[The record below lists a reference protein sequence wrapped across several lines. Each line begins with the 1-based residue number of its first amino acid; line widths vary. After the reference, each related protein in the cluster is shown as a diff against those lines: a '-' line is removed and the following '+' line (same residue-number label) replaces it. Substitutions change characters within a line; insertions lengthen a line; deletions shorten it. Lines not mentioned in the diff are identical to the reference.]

1 MPGSRPKILYLVTE
15 DWYFCSHRLGLA
27 RAARDQGAEVVV
39 ATRAGEDAARI
50 EAEGFRLVPLD
61 WRRGGANPLGELI
74 SLVAVL
80 RIYRRERPD
89 LVHHVAIKPVLI
101 GGLAAA
107 LAGIPAVVNALTG
120 LGYLFIDGGSR
131 ARTVG
136 PLARRLLGLV
146 LNRPNAHVIVQ
157 NPDDL
162 ALLRRR
168 RLVRHDRVTL
178 IPGSGVDTAGLR
190 PLPEPDGAPV
200 AALVGRMLVDKGVVE
215 LVGAARL
222 LSDRGVGLKVR
233 LIGPP
238 DPHNPASIPEATLG
252 AWQQAG
258 AVEWVGPEPDIAKVW
273 RQAHIA
279 VLPSYRE
286 GLPKALLEAAACGRP
301 LVATDVPGCRE
312 VVHDGETGL
321 MVPAGSVVPLADALQ
336 RLAGDGALRQRLG
349 ANARRL
355 VETRFAEPLVVDQ
368 TLRLYRRLLGPRW
381 PNPAGGRI

>member
-1 MPGSRPKILYLVTE
+1 MPGPRPKILYLVTE

-39 ATRAGEDAARI
+39 ATRAGEEAERI

-61 WRRGGANPLGELI
+61 WRRGGANPLGELV
-74 SLVAVL
+74 SLAAVF

-107 LAGIPAVVNALTG
+107 LAGVPAVVQALTG
-120 LGYLFIDGGSR
+120 LGYLFIDGRSR
-131 ARTVG
+131 AGVLGRLV
-136 PLARRLLGLV
+136 RSLLGWV
-146 LNRPNAHVIVQ
+146 LNRPNAQVIVQ
-157 NPDDL
+157 NPDD
-162 ALLRRR
+162 ADLLRRL
-168 RLVRHDRVTL
+168 RLIRHDRVAL
-178 IPGSGVDTAGLR
+178 IAGSGVDTVALG
-190 PLPEPDGAPV
+190 PLPEPDGVPV
-200 AALVGRMLVDKGVVE
+200 AAFIGRMLADKGVAE

-222 LSDRGVGLKVR
+222 LADRGVRLRVR
-233 LIGPP
+233 LVGPP
-238 DPHNPASIPEATLG
+238 DPHNPASIPEATLD
-252 AWQQAG
+252 AWRDSG
-258 AVEWVGPEPDIAKVW
+258 AVEWAGAETDIAAVW
-273 RQAHIA
+273 RRAHIA

-312 VVHDGETGL
+312 VVRDEETGL
-321 MVPAGSVVPLADALQ
+321 LVPARGVVPLADALQ

-355 VETRFAEPLVVDQ
+355 VETRFAEPEVVDQ
-368 TLRLYRRLLGPRW
+368 TLGLYRRLLGRRW
-381 PNPAGGRI
+381 PNRAGGTI